1 MWKRRAQWA
10 LVLTTILFVV
20 MAAFLFT
27 LWRDR
32 PDLQA
37 LGWPTPDVTSAST
50 ADQVTVTW
58 LGVTTLLF
66 DDGETQLLIDGFF
79 SRPSL
84 GDILFGRPV
93 TNDAA
98 TINYALNEYGMRR
111 LAAIIPTHSHFDH
124 AMDVGAL
131 ANRSSASL
139 LGSDSTLAIARGAG
153 VPEDQLTPVSVGQR
167 YEFGEFGVTLLPS
180 NHAPIGWSGS
190 VPYAGTIDTPLTF
203 PQPVSSM
210 RDGGSYCV
218 VIDHPQGTA
227 IVQGS
232 AGLPDGALADISA
245 DVLFM
250 SVGGLETLGKNYVEQ
265 YWRLVVTSTGVR
277 VVYPLH
283 FDDFTQP
290 FGDIVAAPRF
300 TGDLDRTAE
309 WFNALRDLWD
319 TDTKLVLPAFGVP
332 IAIYAE
338 PEPSAAT

>member
-10 LVLTTILFVV
+10 LGLMVVLVV
-20 MAAFLFT
+20 IIATVLFT

-32 PDLQA
+32 PDLQT
-37 LGWPTPDVTSAST
+37 LGWPMPDMGSAST

-153 VPEDQLTPVSVGQR
+153 VPEDQLTLVSIGQR
-167 YEFGEFGVTLLPS
+167 YEFGDFGVTLLLS
-180 NHAPIGWSGS
+180 SHAPIGWSGS
-190 VPYAGTIDTPLTF
+190 VPYAGTIDSPLTL

-210 RDGGSYCV
+210 REGGSYSI

-232 AGLPDGALADISA
+232 AGFPDGALEDITA

-250 SVGGLETLGKNYVEQ
+250 GMGGLETLGQDYVEQ
-265 YWRLVVTSTGVR
+265 YWRLMVTATGVR
-277 VVYPLH
+277 AVYPVH
-283 FDDFTQP
+283 FDDFTRP
-290 FGDIVAAPRF
+290 FGDIVATPRF
-300 TGDLDRTAE
+300 IGDLDRTAE
-309 WFNALRDLWD
+309 WLNGLRDRWD
-319 TDTKLVLPAFGVP
+319 TDTQLILPAFGVP

-338 PEPSAAT
+338 PESSAAT

>member
-1 MWKRRAQWA
+1 MWKGRAQWA

-139 LGSDSTLAIARGAG
+139 LGSNSTLAIARGAG

-167 YEFGEFGVTLLPS
+167 YEFGDFGVTLLPS
-180 NHAPIGWSGS
+180 SHAPIGWSGS
-190 VPYAGTIDTPLTF
+190 VPYAGTIDAPLTF

-210 RDGGSYCV
+210 REGGSYSV

-232 AGLPDGALADISA
+232 AGLPDGALADITA

-265 YWRLVVTSTGVR
+265 YWQLVVTSTGVR
-277 VVYPLH
+277 VVYPVH

-290 FGDIVAAPRF
+290 FGDVVAAPRF
-300 TGDLDRTAE
+300 TGDLDRTAA

-319 TDTKLVLPAFGVP
+319 TDTKLILPAFGVP